1 MAARD
6 GNISDVELRRQ
17 LKALGEDV
25 GPVTDT
31 TRPFLLRKL
40 KRLKNEQR
48 SNKSSAEK
56 PPPGRATSSGRRSL
70 PTRNQSPSRKLI
82 GFSSDEEDAE
92 PSNSR
97 RLADSSRLRSGR
109 REEPTSAY
117 ESPGRGKTSK
127 PTTPQKSNLRPR
139 EPSFIDSVPEKTLD
153 SIDGNNE
160 FSDSDGQ
167 VSYRPKRRS
176 IGLPSKYFHALRQER
191 GRYESERLESSPP
204 STSYDGS
211 ERSVTVDSV
220 LDSSL
225 QERPDGAKHVKRSPF
240 WSSTVKIVLLIS
252 AICVAV
258 LLCVTLQKHS
268 SEKAIS
274 DLGKNITLF
283 CILIVFSFLKQFLQ
297 FHFYRNRLN

>member
-40 KRLKNEQR
+40 KRLQNEQR

-56 PPPGRATSSGRRSL
+56 PSPRRATSSGRRSL
-70 PTRNQSPSRKLI
+70 PAARNQSPSRKLI

-109 REEPTSAY
+109 REEPTNAY

-139 EPSFIDSVPEKTLD
+139 EPSFIDSVPEKSLD
-153 SIDGNNE
+153 TTDGNNE

-167 VSYRPKRRS
+167 ASYRPKRRS
-176 IGLPSKYFHALRQER
+176 IGIPSKYFHAIRQER
-191 GRYESERLESSPP
+191 GRYESERWESSLP

-211 ERSVTVDSV
+211 ERSVTVDSA

-225 QERPDGAKHVKRSPF
+225 QERPAGAKHVKRSPF

-252 AICVAV
+252 AICVAI

-268 SEKAIS
+268 SEKTIS
-274 DLGKNITLF
+274 DLGKNITLLY
-283 CILIVFSFLKQFLQ
+283 ILIVLSLIQK
-297 FHFYRNRLN
+297 